1 MQNFLYCDNF
11 IKLQCLHIYKERKR
25 EKIQFLRNFIYIYI
39 YTLNSDISILQIQII
54 KKNILNIIL

>member
-1 MQNFLYCDNF
+1 MFTY
-11 IKLQCLHIYKERKR
+11 IYKERKR

-54 KKNILNIIL
+54 KKNILNIIF

>member
-11 IKLQCLHIYKERKR
+11 IKLQCLHIYIKR
-25 EKIQFLRNFIYIYI
+25 EKERRFNFLEILYIYI

-54 KKNILNIIL
+54 KKNILNIIF